1 MTKKIYK
8 CERILFVKRPLFIA
22 RSQFY
27 RRIGFIVVTFS
38 GKHIYLKGKDTGPER
53 LNKNHNTNCV
63 TAEVGGWSTGDA
75 NRRFIQKCHNKKW
88 LFGGLSVRPFY
99 LEISLSTGEKTE
111 Q

>member
-1 MTKKIYK
+1 MCVCDSFDKNLIRARFQIYDEKIYK

-53 LNKNHNTNCV
+53 QNKNHNTNCV
-63 TAEVGGWSTGDA
+63 TAEVD
-75 NRRFIQKCHNKKW
+75 
-88 LFGGLSVRPFY
+88 GLCALKVYS
-99 LEISLSTGEKTE
+99 EMS
-111 Q
+111 